1 MDDWRE
7 IHLTSDFPLTRPR
20 ARDSIQAIH
29 LSALAVSLMNDEQQL
44 PHLSSR
50 QEDILT
56 CIVQA
61 YSENPEP
68 VGSRH
73 LAENYQLNISSA
85 TVRNEMSL
93 LEEMG
98 YIAAPHTSAGRVPT
112 AAGFRYFVRRLL
124 QTRSLTRNEQSHIS
138 ERVGTLHAG
147 MEQWMR
153 RTATLLARSVQSAS
167 IVTPPISQANSFKHV
182 ELISIQGRLAL
193 MVLVLNS
200 GSVHQR
206 MLTLAEPVPQLQ
218 LAGAAKRVNE
228 VCADFGARQVR
239 LKSINLPMLEREV
252 AELTAELIEHADN
265 NQVRFIYRD
274 GLSRMME
281 NFGDDEGAQQ
291 AIRILEEHT
300 VLNALV
306 NELLDRLPPDDS
318 DNVNVQVVIAG
329 DDRYEDLSRLSM
341 VLGRYGDPEKMSGA
355 IGVLGPTHI
364 NYGRAISTV
373 RYVSNLMTNVL
384 STLYQDNR
392 DTQAPGNI

>member
-1 MDDWRE
+1 MIE
-7 IHLTSDFPLTRPR
+7 EL
-20 ARDSIQAIH
+20 
-29 LSALAVSLMNDEQQL
+29 QL
-44 PHLSSR
+44 PSLSNR

-61 YSENPEP
+61 YSEKPEP

-73 LAENYQLNISSA
+73 LVENYQLNISSA
-85 TVRNEMSL
+85 TVRNEMAQ

-124 QTRSLTRNEQSHIS
+124 QTRNLTVGEQSHIS
-138 ERVGTLHAG
+138 ERVGTLQSG

-153 RTATLLARSVQSAS
+153 RTAALLARSVQTAS

-193 MVLVLNS
+193 MVLVLSS

-206 MLTLAEPVPQLQ
+206 MLTLAEPVPQDKL
-218 LAGAAKRVNE
+218 GEAAKRINE
-228 VCADFGARQVR
+228 TCSDLGARQVR
-239 LKSINLPMLEREV
+239 LRSINLPMLEREV
-252 AELTAELIEHADN
+252 AELTAELIENVDN
-265 NQVRFIYRD
+265 NRARFIYRD
-274 GLSRMME
+274 GLSRIIE
-281 NFGDDEGAQQ
+281 SFADEEGAQQ

-300 VLNALV
+300 VLNALLT
-306 NELLDRLPPDDS
+306 ELLDRLPSEEVD
-318 DNVNVQVVIAG
+318 VQVVIAG
-329 DDRYEDLSRLSM
+329 DGRFENLSRTSM
-341 VLGRYGDPEKMSGA
+341 VLSRYGDPEKMSGA

-364 NYGRAISTV
+364 NYGHAISTV

-384 STLYQDNR
+384 ATLYQDNVE
-392 DTQAPGNI
+392 DAGQLNI

>member
-1 MDDWRE
+1 
-7 IHLTSDFPLTRPR
+7 
-20 ARDSIQAIH
+20 
-29 LSALAVSLMNDEQQL
+29 MNDEQQF
-44 PHLSSR
+44 PNLSSR

-61 YSENPEP
+61 YSEKPEP

-73 LAENYQLNISSA
+73 LVENYQLNISSA
-85 TVRNEMSL
+85 TVRNEMSR

-167 IVTPPISQANSFKHV
+167 IVTPPISQTNSFKHV

-206 MLTLAEPVPQLQ
+206 MLTLAEPVPQQQ
-218 LAGAAKRVNE
+218 LAEAAKRVNE
-228 VCADFGARQVR
+228 ACADFGARQVR
-239 LKSINLPMLEREV
+239 LKSFNLPMLEREV

-281 NFGDDEGAQQ
+281 SFDDDEGAQQ

-318 DNVNVQVVIAG
+318 DDVNVQVVIAG

-341 VLGRYGDPEKMSGA
+341 VLSRYGDPEKMSGA

-384 STLYQDNR
+384 STLYQDNV
-392 DTQAPGNI
+392 DGNGGSNI

>member
-1 MDDWRE
+1 MDAE
-7 IHLTSDFPLTRPR
+7 
-20 ARDSIQAIH
+20 A
-29 LSALAVSLMNDEQQL
+29 QL
-44 PHLSSR
+44 PNLSTR

-61 YSENPEP
+61 YSEKPEP
-68 VGSRH
+68 VGSQH
-73 LAENYQLNISSA
+73 LVDHYTLNISSA
-85 TVRNEMSL
+85 TVRNEMSR

-138 ERVGTLHAG
+138 ERVGTLQAG

-153 RTATLLARSVQSAS
+153 RTAALLSRSVQSAS
-167 IVTPPISQANSFKHV
+167 IVTPPISQTNAFKHV

-193 MVLVLNS
+193 MVLVLHS

-206 MLTLAEPVPQLQ
+206 MLTLAEPVPQEQ
-218 LAGAAKRVNE
+218 LGEAAKRVNE
-228 VCADFGARQVR
+228 MCANFSAQQVR

-252 AELTAELIEHADN
+252 AELTAELIELDDSN
-265 NQVRFIYRD
+265 RVRFIYRD
-274 GLSRMME
+274 GLSRMIDS
-281 NFGDDEGAQQ
+281 FADEAGAQQ

-306 NELLDRLPPDDS
+306 NELLERLPADGDD
-318 DNVNVQVVIAG
+318 DVNVQVVIAG
-329 DDRYEDLSRLSM
+329 DGRYEDLSRLSM
-341 VLGRYGDPEKMSGA
+341 VLSRYGDPQKMSGA

-384 STLYQDNR
+384 ATLYQDSLDDDANP
-392 DTQAPGNI
+392 TV

>member
-1 MDDWRE
+1 
-7 IHLTSDFPLTRPR
+7 
-20 ARDSIQAIH
+20 
-29 LSALAVSLMNDEQQL
+29 MNEERQL
-44 PHLSSR
+44 PNLSHR

-61 YSENPEP
+61 YSEKPEP
-68 VGSRH
+68 VGSKH
-73 LAENYQLNISSA
+73 LVDNFQLNISSA
-85 TVRNEMSL
+85 TVRSEMSR

-138 ERVGTLHAG
+138 ERVGTLQTG

-153 RTATLLARSVQSAS
+153 RTAALLARSVQSAS
-167 IVTPPISQANSFKHV
+167 IVTPPVSQTNSFKHV

-193 MVLVLNS
+193 MVLVLHS

-206 MLTLAEPVPQLQ
+206 MLTLAEPVPQHQ
-218 LAGAAKRVNE
+218 LAEAAKRVNE
-228 VCADFGARQVR
+228 ECADFSARQVR
-239 LKSINLPMLEREV
+239 LKGINLPMLEREV
-252 AELTAELIEHADN
+252 AELIAELIEHADN
-265 NQVRFIYRD
+265 NRVRFIYRD
-274 GLSRMME
+274 GLSRIIA
-281 NFGDDEGAQQ
+281 NFADDEGAQQ

-306 NELLDRLPPDDS
+306 NDLLERLPADGSDD
-318 DNVNVQVVIAG
+318 VNVQVVIAG

-341 VLGRYGDPEKMSGA
+341 VLSRYGDPEKMSGA

-384 STLYQDNR
+384 SSLYQDGIEDNPR
-392 DTQAPGNI
+392 PSI

>member
-1 MDDWRE
+1 MTPPD
-7 IHLTSDFPLTRPR
+7 
-20 ARDSIQAIH
+20 ARDSIQAYHQHIP
-29 LSALAVSLMNDEQQL
+29 LAAKMNEERQL
-44 PHLSSR
+44 PNLSHR

-61 YSENPEP
+61 YSEKPEP
-68 VGSRH
+68 VGSKH
-73 LAENYQLNISSA
+73 LVDNYQLNISSA
-85 TVRNEMSL
+85 TVRSEMSR

-138 ERVGTLHAG
+138 ERVGTLQTG

-153 RTATLLARSVQSAS
+153 RTAALLARSVQSAS
-167 IVTPPISQANSFKHV
+167 IVTPPISQTNSFKHV

-193 MVLVLNS
+193 MVLVLHS

-206 MLTLAEPVPQLQ
+206 MLTLAEPVPQHQ
-218 LAGAAKRVNE
+218 LAEAAKRVNE
-228 VCADFGARQVR
+228 ECADFSARQVR
-239 LKSINLPMLEREV
+239 LKGINMPMLEREV
-252 AELTAELIEHADN
+252 AELIAELIEHADN
-265 NQVRFIYRD
+265 NRVRFIYRD
-274 GLSRMME
+274 GLSRIIA
-281 NFGDDEGAQQ
+281 NFADDEGAQQ

-306 NELLDRLPPDDS
+306 NDLLERLPADGSDD
-318 DNVNVQVVIAG
+318 VNVQVVIAG

-341 VLGRYGDPEKMSGA
+341 VLSRYGDPEKMSGA

-384 STLYQDNR
+384 SSLYQDGIEDNP
-392 DTQAPGNI
+392 QPSI

>member
-1 MDDWRE
+1 
-7 IHLTSDFPLTRPR
+7 
-20 ARDSIQAIH
+20 
-29 LSALAVSLMNDEQQL
+29 MNDERQL
-44 PHLSSR
+44 PNLTRR

-61 YSENPEP
+61 YSEKPEP
-68 VGSRH
+68 IGSRY
-73 LAENYQLNISSA
+73 LVENYQLNISSA
-85 TVRNEMSL
+85 TVRSEMAH

-124 QTRSLTRNEQSHIS
+124 QTRSLTRSEQRHIS
-138 ERVGTLHAG
+138 ERVGTLQAG

-153 RTATLLARSVQSAS
+153 RAAALLARSVQSAS
-167 IVTPPISQANSFKHV
+167 IVTPPISQTNSFKHM

-206 MLTLAEPVPQLQ
+206 MLTLAEPVPQTQ
-218 LAGAAKRVNE
+218 LAEAAKRVNE
-228 VCADFGARQVR
+228 MCAGFTAQQVR

-252 AELTAELIEHADN
+252 AELTAELIDHADN
-265 NQVRFIYRD
+265 NMVRFIYRD
-274 GLSRMME
+274 GLSQVID
-281 NFGDDEGAQQ
+281 NFPDEEGAQQ

-300 VLNALV
+300 VLNVLL
-306 NELLDRLPPDDS
+306 NELLERLPPDDA
-318 DNVNVQVVIAG
+318 DEVNVQVVIAG
-329 DDRYEDLSRLSM
+329 DGRYDDLSRLSM
-341 VLGRYGDPEKMSGA
+341 VLGRYGHPRKMRGA

-384 STLYQDNR
+384 AALYQDNVEENKKR
-392 DTQAPGNI
+392 DV

>member
-1 MDDWRE
+1 
-7 IHLTSDFPLTRPR
+7 
-20 ARDSIQAIH
+20 
-29 LSALAVSLMNDEQQL
+29 MNDEQQL
-44 PHLSSR
+44 PNLTSR

-85 TVRNEMSL
+85 TVRNEMSR

-167 IVTPPISQANSFKHV
+167 IVTPPIAQTNSFKHV

-218 LAGAAKRVNE
+218 LASAAKRVNE
-228 VCADFGARQVR
+228 MCADFGAQQVR

-265 NQVRFIYRD
+265 NQVRFVYRD

-281 NFGDDEGAQQ
+281 SFGDDEGAQQ
-291 AIRILEEHT
+291 AIRILEERT

-306 NELLDRLPPDDS
+306 NELLDRLPADDS
-318 DNVNVQVVIAG
+318 DDVNVQVVIAG

-341 VLGRYGDPEKMSGA
+341 VLSRYGDPEKMSGA

-384 STLYQDNR
+384 STLYQDNV
-392 DTQAPGNI
+392 DGNTGSNV

>member
-1 MDDWRE
+1 MNE
-7 IHLTSDFPLTRPR
+7 ELHLPNLT
-20 ARDSIQAIH
+20 
-29 LSALAVSLMNDEQQL
+29 
-44 PHLSSR
+44 SR

-73 LAENYQLNISSA
+73 LVENYQLNISSA
-85 TVRNEMSL
+85 TVRKEMSR

-124 QTRSLTRNEQSHIS
+124 QTRNLTRNEQSHIS
-138 ERVGTLHAG
+138 ERVGTLHVG

-167 IVTPPISQANSFKHV
+167 IVTPPISQTNSFKHL

-206 MLTLAEPVPQLQ
+206 MLTLAEPVPQLK
-218 LAGAAKRVNE
+218 LAEAAKRVNE
-228 VCADFGARQVR
+228 MCASLSAQQVR
-239 LKSINLPMLEREV
+239 LKSINLPILEREV
-252 AELTAELIEHADN
+252 AELTAELIEFADN
-265 NQVRFIYRD
+265 NQVRFVYRD

-281 NFGDDEGAQQ
+281 RFGDDEGAHQ

-306 NELLDRLPPDDS
+306 NELLDRLPPGERRRIYRSGRDRRRRPLRGSQPLEHGAQPLRRSGKDERRHWRFGPHAYQLRARNQHRALCFQLDDQCA
-318 DNVNVQVVIAG
+318 VNAV
-329 DDRYEDLSRLSM
+329 
-341 VLGRYGDPEKMSGA
+341 
-355 IGVLGPTHI
+355 
-364 NYGRAISTV
+364 
-373 RYVSNLMTNVL
+373 
-384 STLYQDNR
+384 
-392 DTQAPGNI
+392 PGQY

>member
-1 MDDWRE
+1 
-7 IHLTSDFPLTRPR
+7 
-20 ARDSIQAIH
+20 
-29 LSALAVSLMNDEQQL
+29 MNDERQL
-44 PHLSSR
+44 SNLTSR
-50 QEDILT
+50 QEGILT

-61 YSENPEP
+61 YSEKPEP
-68 VGSRH
+68 IGSKY
-73 LAENYQLNISSA
+73 LVENYQLNISSA
-85 TVRNEMSL
+85 TVRNEMAQ

-98 YIAAPHTSAGRVPT
+98 YITAPHTSAGRVPT

-124 QTRSLTRNEQSHIS
+124 QTRSLTRGEQSHIS
-138 ERVGTLHAG
+138 ERVGTLQAG

-153 RTATLLARSVQSAS
+153 RTAALLARSVQSAS
-167 IVTPPISQANSFKHV
+167 IVTPPISQTNSFKHL

-206 MLTLAEPVPQLQ
+206 MLTLAEPVPQTQ
-218 LAGAAKRVNE
+218 LAEAAKRVSE
-228 VCADFGARQVR
+228 MCADGNARQVR

-252 AELTAELIEHADN
+252 AELTAELIDRADSN
-265 NQVRFIYRD
+265 IVRFIYRD
-274 GLSRMME
+274 GLSRMIDSFPDE
-281 NFGDDEGAQQ
+281 EGAQQ

-306 NELLDRLPPDDS
+306 NELLVGADE
-318 DNVNVQVVIAG
+318 VNVQVVIAG
-329 DDRYEDLSRLSM
+329 DGRYEDLSRLSM
-341 VLGRYGDPEKMSGA
+341 ILGRYGDPHKMSGA

-384 STLYQDNR
+384 AALYQDNLEDNR
-392 DTQAPGNI
+392 KRGIKNS

>member
-1 MDDWRE
+1 MSDDR
-7 IHLTSDFPLTRPR
+7 
-20 ARDSIQAIH
+20 
-29 LSALAVSLMNDEQQL
+29 QL
-44 PHLSSR
+44 PNLTNR

-61 YSENPEP
+61 YSEKPEP
-68 VGSRH
+68 VGSRY
-73 LAENYQLNISSA
+73 LVANYDLNISAA
-85 TVRNEMSL
+85 TVRKEMAQ

-124 QTRSLTRNEQSHIS
+124 QTRSLTLGEQSHIS
-138 ERVGTLHAG
+138 ERVGNLQAG

-153 RTATLLARSVQSAS
+153 RTASLLARSVQTAS
-167 IVTPPISQANSFKHV
+167 IVTPPVSQTNSFKHV

-206 MLTLAEPVPQLQ
+206 MLTLAAPVPQVKL
-218 LAGAAKRVNE
+218 GEAAKRVNE
-228 VCADFGARQVR
+228 TCADLGAQQVR
-239 LKSINLPMLEREV
+239 LRSINLPMLEREV
-252 AELTAELIEHADN
+252 AELTAELIENADN
-265 NQVRFIYRD
+265 NQARFIYRD
-274 GLSRMME
+274 GLSQIMDRFADE
-281 NFGDDEGAQQ
+281 EGAQQ

-306 NELLDRLPPDDS
+306 NELLDRLPPDDG
-318 DNVNVQVVIAG
+318 DRVGVQVVIAG
-329 DDRYEDLSRLSM
+329 DGRYEDLNRLSM
-341 VLGRYGDPEKMSGA
+341 VLSRYGDPEKMSGA

-384 STLYQDNR
+384 ATLYQDGVE
-392 DTQAPGNI
+392 DAGQPSI